1 MKTTAKVIWSFIIVL
16 LVALAGFVYFKFYF
30 VLGEGVKAGELN
42 QIVYKGWVWKT
53 YEGRLI
59 MTGFRGSK
67 QGSGIQSNEFNF
79 SVVDKAIAD
88 TLMRCSGKVVELHY
102 KEYNGMLPW
111 RGMQRYIVDGILSIK
126 PGTTPGNEIPLVIDS
141 DAVPAEI

>member
-1 MKTTAKVIWSFIIVL
+1 MRTKTKVLTSLILVL
-16 LVALAGFVYFKFYF
+16 LLSAAGFIFFKFYF

-42 QIVYKGWVWKT
+42 QIVYKGWIWKT

-67 QGSGIQSNEFNF
+67 TGSGIQSNEFNF
-79 SVVDKAIAD
+79 SVVDKGVAD
-88 TLMRCSGKVVELHY
+88 TLMRCSGKFVELHY

-111 RGMQRYIVDGILSIK
+111 RGMQRYIVDGILSISSTNSVSSDL
-126 PGTTPGNEIPLVIDS
+126 PIIVGGEEI
-141 DAVPAEI
+141 

>member
-1 MKTTAKVIWSFIIVL
+1 MKTKTKVITSLILVL
-16 LVALAGFVYFKFYF
+16 LLTAAGFIFFKFYF

-42 QIVYKGWVWKT
+42 QIVYKGWIWKT

-67 QGSGIQSNEFNF
+67 TGSGIQSNEFNF
-79 SVVDKAIAD
+79 SVVDKAVAD
-88 TLMRCSGKVVELHY
+88 TLMRCSGKFVELHY

-111 RGMQRYIVDGILSIK
+111 RGMQRYIVDGILSISS
-126 PGTTPGNEIPLVIDS
+126 TNSASSEIPIIVGGESI
-141 DAVPAEI
+141 

>member
-1 MKTTAKVIWSFIIVL
+1 MKTGTKVLSVI
-16 LVALAGFVYFKFYF
+16 VALLLLAAAAFVYFKFFF

-59 MTGFRGSK
+59 QTGFKGSK

-79 SVVDKAIAD
+79 SVVDKAVAD
-88 TLMRCSGKVVELHY
+88 SLMRCSGKNVELKY

-111 RGMQRYIVDGILSIK
+111 RGMQKHVVDKIIS
-126 PGTTPGNEIPLVIDS
+126 VS
-141 DAVPAEI
+141 DAK

>member
-1 MKTTAKVIWSFIIVL
+1 MKTKTKVITSLILVL
-16 LVALAGFVYFKFYF
+16 LLTLAGFIFFKFYF

-42 QIVYKGWVWKT
+42 QIVYKGWIWKT

-67 QGSGIQSNEFNF
+67 TGTGIQSNEFNF
-79 SVVDKAIAD
+79 SVVDKGVAD
-88 TLMRCSGKVVELHY
+88 SLMRCSGKFVDLHY

-111 RGMQRYIVDGILSIK
+111 RGMQRYIVDGILSVSST
-126 PGTTPGNEIPLVIDS
+126 GSASS
-141 DAVPAEI
+141 DLPIIVGGESI